1 MKKASQILED
11 ALLEIN
17 NLEIISMDYNDYVY
31 ARGIDRCKLVVEKAL
46 VKILTLEND
55 GHAQNK

>member
-17 NLEIISMDYNDYVY
+17 SLERISMDYNDFVY

-55 GHAQNK
+55 GHA